1 MPPLACVNSVEA
13 PHTHI
18 HTHPHSNS
26 SHYAFARMPGEGSLP
41 AGDPTLYNPNPGLPW
56 SAAHSSALYGV
67 DGWGAP
73 YFKVNEGGNV
83 AVRPHGARTLL
94 WEEIDVMKVVKK
106 AVGPKSAGGL
116 GMTTPLII
124 RFPDILRH
132 RLEALQC
139 AFDTA
144 IAMQR
149 YDSHFQGVY
158 PVKCN
163 QDRYVVENIV
173 EFGKEFAFGLEAGS
187 KPELLLTMAC
197 LCKGNPK
204 ALLIC
209 NGYKDEEYVSLALVA
224 RSLNFNTV
232 IVLEQVEE
240 LDVVISASR
249 KLSVTPVIGIRA
261 KLRTKHAGHFGST
274 SGEKGK
280 FGLTT
285 MEILNVVK
293 KLKAAD
299 MLDCLQL
306 LHFHIG
312 SQIPSV
318 ALLNDGVSEASFIY
332 CELAKL
338 GANMRIIDIGGGL
351 GIDYDGT
358 KSGSS
363 DMSVAY
369 TLEEYASTVVTAV
382 RTACDQRGVYHPV
395 LCSESGRALVSH
407 HSLLIFDV
415 VSVDQKTTS
424 GLDFDLDGLPDELA
438 GEYKSLEALARFGD
452 YPRSLVC
459 ADQMKMKAVD
469 LFKEGRLGLQ
479 QLAMVDGLCDT
490 LYPSKPAVCHVNLS
504 IFTSIPDYWAIGQLF
519 PVMPI
524 HKLTEKPT
532 VQAILSDLTCDSDGK
547 IDTFIGGAGSGGPG
561 GLPVH
566 SLSSGE
572 EPYYLGMF
580 LGGAYQEA
588 LGGLHNLF
596 GTPNVVHVVQ
606 SSGPHCFAITRA
618 LPGQTMADVL
628 ALMMHEPH
636 MMFDSL
642 KCRIED
648 SLTSLSLPDDHCT
661 SALTSIANAFHGL
674 PYLSSSVSA
683 PEADE
688 FYDDH
693 WSH

>member
-1 MPPLACVNSVEA
+1 MPPLACVNAIEA
-13 PHTHI
+13 PH
-18 HTHPHSNS
+18 PHNNLNNLLSIS
-26 SHYAFARMPGEGSLP
+26 SHYAFARMPGEGTLLP
-41 AGDPTLYNPNPGLPW
+41 AGDLNNPQW
-56 SAAHSSALYGV
+56 TAAHSSALYGV

-73 YFKVNEGGNV
+73 YFKVSESGNV
-83 AVRPHGARTLL
+83 TIRPHGPRTLP
-94 WEEIDVMKVVKK
+94 WEEIDLMKVVKK
-106 AVGPKSAGGL
+106 AVGPKSNGGL
-116 GMTTPLII
+116 GMNTPLIV
-124 RFPDILRH
+124 RFPDVLRH
-132 RLEALQC
+132 RIESLQS
-139 AFDTA
+139 AFDAA
-144 IAMQR
+144 IAVQR
-149 YDSHFQGVY
+149 YESHYQGVY

-204 ALLIC
+204 SLLIC
-209 NGYKDEEYVSLALVA
+209 NGYKDEEYVSMALIA

-240 LDVVISASR
+240 LDVVISAAK
-249 KLSVTPVIGIRA
+249 KLSVRPVIGVRA
-261 KLRTKHAGHFGST
+261 KLRTKHAGHFGGT

-280 FGLTT
+280 FGLTA

-293 KLKAAD
+293 KLRAAD

-318 ALLNDGVSEASFIY
+318 ALLNDGVSEAAYIY

-369 TLEEYASTVVTAV
+369 TLEEYAMAVVSAIRGV
-382 RTACDQRGVYHPV
+382 CDQKGVCHPM

-415 VSVDQKTTS
+415 VSIDQKKSSSS
-424 GLDFDLDGLPDELA
+424 GIEFDPEDLPDELA
-438 GEYKSLEALARFGD
+438 ADYKSLESLARIGD
-452 YPRSLVC
+452 YPRSLIC
-459 ADQMKMKAVD
+459 AERMKIKAVEM
-469 LFKEGRLGLQ
+469 FKEGCLELQ
-479 QLAMVDGLCDT
+479 QLAMVDVVCDALNEPT
-490 LYPSKPAVCHVNLS
+490 RPAVCHVNLS
-504 IFTSIPDYWAIGQLF
+504 IFTSIPDYWAIGQMF

-524 HKLTEKPT
+524 QKLTEKPT

-547 IDTFIGGAGSGGPG
+547 IDTFIGGGSGG
-561 GLPVH
+561 LPLH
-566 SLSSGE
+566 SLASGE

-596 GTPNVVHVVQ
+596 GAPNVVHVVQ

-628 ALMMHEPH
+628 ASMMHEPH
-636 MMFDSL
+636 MMYDSL

-648 SLTSLSLPDDHCT
+648 SLSSLSLHDDQCD
-661 SALTSIANAFHGL
+661 SALTAIAAAFHGL
-674 PYLSSSVSA
+674 PYLSASSVSP
-683 PEADE
+683 PESDSDE
-688 FYDDH
+688 FYDH
-693 WSH
+693 WSD